1 VGIFNE
7 CTFLYS
13 KNSDG
18 AELVSL
24 NSNYYTPTIE
34 WYLQRGDNLLVNTI
48 PHIQRILLLKR
59 KGLSIPSLS
68 LFCKG
73 KDRERSIKQ

>member
-1 VGIFNE
+1 MGSIFNE

-34 WYLQRGDNLLVNTI
+34 WYLQHGD
-48 PHIQRILLLKR
+48 P
-59 KGLSIPSLS
+59 
-68 LFCKG
+68 
-73 KDRERSIKQ
+73 